1 MTTDPT
7 DPACAGFPHLKQLF
21 QIHRERMEHRT
32 GNISHETVYAITN
45 ADEQQLSPAEA
56 AQAIRNHWHIEN
68 RLHRQKDV
76 RMQEDNDRTTIRH
89 APHNLAS
96 LRNLALIIL
105 NTATAKA
112 KRTRIPLL

>member
-1 MTTDPT
+1 VGTTRADRW
-7 DPACAGFPHLKQLF
+7 AGS
-21 QIHRERMEHRT
+21 T
-32 GNISHETVYAITN
+32 GQNFRN
-45 ADEQQLSPAEA
+45 GGGQNFWNLQA

-68 RLHRQKDV
+68 RQHRQKDV

-112 KRTRIPLL
+112 KPSKRWNVIKTQPWRAYRAMGI